1 MVSSFRIELF
11 HLCDESLDA
20 SHRSFCLALCVNH
33 VIPRMIVRL
42 FADDVNRIL
51 AIISDIECR
60 LTENTLH
67 GHTG

>member
-1 MVSSFRIELF
+1 
-11 HLCDESLDA
+11 
-20 SHRSFCLALCVNH
+20 
-33 VIPRMIVRL
+33 MIVRL

>member
-11 HLCDESLDA
+11 HLCDESFDA